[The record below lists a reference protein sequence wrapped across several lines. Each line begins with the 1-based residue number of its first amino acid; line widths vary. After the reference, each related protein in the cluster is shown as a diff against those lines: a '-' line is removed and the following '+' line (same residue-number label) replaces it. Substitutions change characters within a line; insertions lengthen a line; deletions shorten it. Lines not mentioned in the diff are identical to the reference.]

1 MAHQADQGLRVTVSV
16 GDLVRVRLANYVEV
30 GIGIVVDEDP
40 SDLSPTYY
48 LVSVAGNT
56 PDWYHEDEVFEVIK
70 QPVKE

>member
-16 GDLVRVRLANYVEV
+16 GDLVRVRFANYVEA
-30 GIGIVVDEDP
+30 GTGIVIDVDP

-56 PDWYHEDEVFEVIK
+56 PSWYHEDEVFEVMK
-70 QPVKE
+70 QPVKA